1 VSALRVE
8 TRAGADAAPFFD
20 DLARLRIEVFRA
32 WPYLYDG
39 DLDYER
45 RYLATYAQ
53 APDSLFVLAIADARV
68 VGVSTA
74 MPLDQE
80 APAISDPWRAAGVDP
95 ATVFYFGESVL
106 LPAWRGRGIGHRFFD
121 QREAQARRLG
131 RFERTSF
138 CAVERP
144 DDHPLR
150 PPGHRALTGFWTA
163 RGYRRHADLACTLD
177 WREVG
182 GTHEVGHRLAFWSR
196 PLASLPPS
204 GDAPG

>member
-1 VSALRVE
+1 MSALRIE
-8 TRAGADAAPFFD
+8 TRAGADAASYFD

-53 APDSLFVLAIADARV
+53 APDSLFVLALADDQV

-74 MPLDQE
+74 MPMDQE
-80 APAISDPWRAAGVDP
+80 TAAISAPWRAAGIDP

-121 QREAQARRLG
+121 AREAQARRLG
-131 RFERTSF
+131 RFACTSF

-150 PPGHRALTGFWTA
+150 PPGHRSLADFWTG
-163 RGYRRHADLACTLD
+163 RGYRRQERLACTLH

-182 GTHEVGHRLAFWSR
+182 GTAEVAHRLAFWSR
-196 PLASLPPS
+196 PLA
-204 GDAPG
+204 AA